1 MTFREYLK
9 KIIKEKQEK
18 INNLHERSKASN
30 DVNEL
35 RSLGETLEQVLKEL
49 NDAKTQLEQLDDKDD
64 DKDKGDGAGNSA
76 SSQDTNDGNAR
87 AIALGSYGTRS
98 VIPKEDNIEKRV
110 AFANFVTRGTPI
122 PQEMRDAT
130 ATSDTS
136 NAIPENLVTSIIEKI
151 DAIGMI
157 LPRITRTSFPVGQ
170 KIPVDSVKPTASWV
184 GEGQGSSVQK
194 KSTLGA
200 IVFGAFKLRCEIG
213 MTQEVTVQTIS
224 AFEALFVKQVAE
236 AMVKAIEGKIVS
248 SDDGTSGNPKG
259 ILYNAN
265 ESTSPDKA
273 VKIAAG
279 KNGHLDYQTLC
290 DMEAELE
297 QQYENGAVWFMTKKT
312 YMAFVSMTD
321 SVGQPI
327 ARINYGINGKA
338 ERTLLGRDVLLC
350 GDYMESYTEDTIA
363 TDKVVAFLFDPSDYV
378 LNTSCDLGIQSKIDW
393 DNEDHRT
400 KAVMSVDGA
409 VIDRHSLVKLVKSAK

>member
-248 SDDGTSGNPKG
+248 SDDGTSGN
-259 ILYNAN
+259 
-265 ESTSPDKA
+265 
-273 VKIAAG
+273 
-279 KNGHLDYQTLC
+279 GHLDYQTLC

-378 LNTSCDLGIQSKIDW
+378 LNTSYDLGIQSKIDW

>member
-1 MTFREYLK
+1 
-9 KIIKEKQEK
+9 
-18 INNLHERSKASN
+18 
-30 DVNEL
+30 
-35 RSLGETLEQVLKEL
+35 
-49 NDAKTQLEQLDDKDD
+49 
-64 DKDKGDGAGNSA
+64 
-76 SSQDTNDGNAR
+76 
-87 AIALGSYGTRS
+87 
-98 VIPKEDNIEKRV
+98 
-110 AFANFVTRGTPI
+110 
-122 PQEMRDAT
+122 
-130 ATSDTS
+130 
-136 NAIPENLVTSIIEKI
+136 
-151 DAIGMI
+151 
-157 LPRITRTSFPVGQ
+157 
-170 KIPVDSVKPTASWV
+170 
-184 GEGQGSSVQK
+184 
-194 KSTLGA
+194 
-200 IVFGAFKLRCEIG
+200 

-378 LNTSCDLGIQSKIDW
+378 LNTSYDLGIQSKIDW